1 MSRARRDGESERK
14 MRQGMVMGATLLLVL
29 AGRIGLAAEAPSPAE
44 PEANRILARVN
55 QVEITYGEFKRR
67 LDSLQ
72 QERGPIPR
80 ERYGEVLRG
89 MVQEEILLQ
98 GTKAERLDQ
107 DAGVQARL
115 EQARRQ
121 VLISEL
127 LRRKVI
133 EASRVTDEEAR
144 KMYED
149 NKAVFSTD
157 TVVASHILVKSQ
169 AEAEAI
175 LQEVKGGKDFAEVAK
190 AKSQDTGSAEKG
202 GDLGTLRRGQTVPEF
217 EEEAFRLK
225 EGELSG
231 VVKTEYGYHIL
242 KGGAHTTATQP
253 FEEVKD
259 RIQKMLLQ
267 QKQQEIFMAFMA
279 ALEKRAT
286 SEVFED
292 RLK

>member
-1 MSRARRDGESERK
+1 
-14 MRQGMVMGATLLLVL
+14 MGATLLLVL